1 MAKKIFKVG
10 NYGAKGNYTKE
21 KLESW
26 IGKEFSITAGH
37 VNDWVKSGYP
47 VTAIPVAGTCKAVGV
62 DNDGYLLGE
71 FSYNKYGESIK
82 ESYPNVS
89 LGIDDNGPNHIALLG
104 YAKPHIDSLD
114 KSFSEFA
121 TDLTGIEN
129 TKNIE
134 FSETSIDVDDFVNR
148 SESLGV
154 DEKIKIA
161 NALISKLDVTKLENN
176 SLGDIVNKVWDI
188 QDKAFY
194 VEKLKE
200 AGYIVEK
207 TQEFSKE
214 TLKTVADS
222 LGIEL
227 KEKNVSTLTP
237 EEAYKR
243 AKAEFARESERDNLK
258 AAILKLFPPVMK
270 SIMEFAVDKAFE
282 ENEYI
287 TMIEFS
293 EGEPKKTMATL
304 LKEFSESGGPFK
316 DLFENTT
323 AQYDFNKDDDKEKIE
338 DPYEAG
344 MRIAKM

>member
-134 FSETSIDVDDFVNR
+134 FSETSIDVDDFVNK
-148 SESLGV
+148 SESLGS
-154 DEKIKIA
+154 D
-161 NALISKLDVTKLENN
+161 LD
-176 SLGDIVNKVWDI
+176 
-188 QDKAFY
+188 
-194 VEKLKE
+194 
-200 AGYIVEK
+200 
-207 TQEFSKE
+207 
-214 TLKTVADS
+214 
-222 LGIEL
+222 
-227 KEKNVSTLTP
+227 
-237 EEAYKR
+237 
-243 AKAEFARESERDNLK
+243 
-258 AAILKLFPPVMK
+258 M
-270 SIMEFAVDKAFE
+270 
-282 ENEYI
+282 
-287 TMIEFS
+287 
-293 EGEPKKTMATL
+293 
-304 LKEFSESGGPFK
+304 
-316 DLFENTT
+316 
-323 AQYDFNKDDDKEKIE
+323 
-338 DPYEAG
+338 
-344 MRIAKM
+344 